1 MHDIRIRTER
11 LLLRPLTTADAEA
24 VFAWASD
31 ERVSRYMVY
40 ATYTDLEQVRDWLAL
55 VEKDSGTYY
64 FGFQR
69 LSDGKLIGSGDIGL
83 HGAEGESRKKEAWGF
98 GYNLRYDCWG
108 YGYATEAVKAMM
120 EHARK
125 NWGAVRFVSSHAE
138 PNAASGHVMEKCG
151 LRVACGINYTLRTE
165 TNNAS
170 VLTQSNEI
178 KAALPVAA
186 WPCSTPT
193 GTLMNLPFP

>member
-24 VFAWASD
+24 VFAWVSD

-55 VEKDSGTYY
+55 VEKESGTYY

-83 HGAEGESRKKEAWGF
+83 HGAEGESWKKEAWGF

-151 LRVACGINYTLRTE
+151 LYFIGY
-165 TNNAS
+165 
-170 VLTQSNEI
+170 
-178 KAALPVAA
+178 
-186 WPCSTPT
+186 
-193 GTLMNLPFP
+193 GTFQKLDGSCRMRSMQYELEEGGG